1 MPLSV
6 ILMSLGDPRPR
17 RNIRAKSLFFIR
29 TLTNL
34 RSLNLSNTGI
44 TALSLR
50 HLYRA
55 LVGLKVSK
63 RLDLDSDNG
72 LAVRFLHQPS
82 RTCGRCL
89 STDAL

>member
-1 MPLSV
+1 MLLLL
-6 ILMSLGDPRPR
+6 IL

-50 HLYRA
+50 HLYRTLAA
-55 LVGLKVSK
+55 LEAP
-63 RLDLDSDNG
+63 RY
-72 LAVRFLHQPS
+72 RF
-82 RTCGRCL
+82 
-89 STDAL
+89 